1 MNNAVAMYALGLDQ
15 IHKAILKGGKKRT
28 MLVQGH
34 MGTGKSSLLK
44 MLGSSLTKHAMCY
57 FDCTTKDLGDIT
69 IPSLQTMDDQGFV
82 RFVPKPTVPRPPS
95 LALPHH
101 HHHSHQAPSACDAL
115 PVFACP
121 GPFECPLSKFPCYL

>member
-44 MLGSSLTKHAMCY
+44 MLGSSLT
-57 FDCTTKDLGDIT
+57 
-69 IPSLQTMDDQGFV
+69 
-82 RFVPKPTVPRPPS
+82 PK
-95 LALPHH
+95 
-101 HHHSHQAPSACDAL
+101 
-115 PVFACP
+115 
-121 GPFECPLSKFPCYL
+121 K